1 MKRKL
6 RKRSE
11 GVRKKVSVY
20 LYAEQSSQ
28 IEERAK
34 ERGSSASAVIA
45 EIIESALEG
54 NGQGQSPLTRIEES
68 IALLARRLSKIERV
82 QRTLVLNTAYGRGF
96 AVGSVKTA
104 PSETRKT
111 IEQEM
116 AKTYDRQKTFFF
128 ELFPEQ
134 KESET

>member
-1 MKRKL
+1 VKQKL
-6 RKRSE
+6 RKKSE

-20 LYAEQSSQ
+20 LYAEQSQQ

-34 ERGSSASAVIA
+34 DRGSSTSAVLA
-45 EIIESALEG
+45 DIIEGALEG
-54 NGQGQSPLTRIEES
+54 NGQGESPLTRIENS
-68 IALLARRLSKIERV
+68 IALLASRLSKIERV

-96 AVGSVKTA
+96 AVGSVRTET
-104 PSETRKT
+104 SEKRKA

-116 AKTYDRQKTFFF
+116 AKTYDRQRDFFF
-128 ELFPEQ
+128 DLFPDQ

>member
-1 MKRKL
+1 MKQKL
-6 RKRSE
+6 RKKSE

-20 LYAEQSSQ
+20 LYPEQSRK

-34 ERGSSASAVIA
+34 ERERSSSAVIA
-45 EIIESALEG
+45 EIIEGALEG
-54 NGQGQSPLTRIEES
+54 NGQGQSPLTRIEDAL
-68 IALLARRLSKIERV
+68 ALLAHRLSKIERV

-96 AVGSVKTA
+96 AVGSVRAEPGEK
-104 PSETRKT
+104 RKMV
-111 IEQEM
+111 EQEM

-134 KESET
+134 KESES